1 MLASPPFS
9 IPANPQA
16 TVNYAPAL
24 YKSLGYCIAPA
35 LLEPA
40 DITRARQSLDVM
52 IGKLKEH
59 QRPEALV
66 EPHVLAEDWRF
77 WLELC
82 RRPTVID
89 AVQNCLQCDEVIL
102 LMSHLIV
109 KPAGDGLV
117 TYWHQDNTYWP
128 SVSGTDVTTV
138 WLALDDVDI
147 DNAAMHVIP
156 NTHAGF
162 EALEMLDTADA
173 NLLNTRV
180 EVTSEMES
188 KAVACALKQGS
199 ASLHDSFI
207 IHGSEANR
215 SNRRRAGYTMRYADA
230 ATVSVDS
237 SCHNKPVYYV
247 RGNGSHCDADY
258 IDIRPGK
265 ALPTN
270 SGRAMRDGKNSKLNQ
285 PRSDT

>member
-1 MLASPPFS
+1 MLASPQFS

-16 TVNYAPAL
+16 AVNTDSQL
-24 YKSLGYCIAPA
+24 YKSLGYCIAPD
-35 LLEPA
+35 LVGPA
-40 DITRARQSLDVM
+40 DIATARQSLDTM
-52 IGKLKEH
+52 IAKLKEH

-89 AVQNCLQCDEVIL
+89 AVQNCLQCDELIL

-128 SVSGTDVTTV
+128 SVNGTDVTTV
-138 WLALDDVDI
+138 WLALDDVDV
-147 DNAAMHVIP
+147 DNAAMYVIP

-162 EALEMLDTADA
+162 EELEMLDTADP

-180 EVTSEMES
+180 EVTSEMENT
-188 KAVACALKQGS
+188 AVPCALKQGS

-237 SCHNKPVYYV
+237 SKHNKPVYYV
-247 RGNGSHCDADY
+247 RGNGSHCDENY

-265 ALPTN
+265 DLPN
-270 SGRAMRDGKNSKLNQ
+270 QSGIEIRNEIESKLKKFNVE
-285 PRSDT
+285 

>member
-1 MLASPPFS
+1 MSTSTQSS
-9 IPANPQA
+9 INHDTQ
-16 TVNYAPAL
+16 L
-24 YKSLGYCIAPA
+24 YKYLGYCIVPDLVDAQHIA
-35 LLEPA
+35 A
-40 DITRARQSLDVM
+40 ARQSLDSM
-52 IGKLKEH
+52 IAKLKAN

-82 RRPTVID
+82 RTPSVID
-89 AVQNCLQCDEVIL
+89 AVQACLQCEEVIL

-109 KPAGDGLV
+109 KPAGDGLK

-147 DNAAMHVIP
+147 ENAAMFVIP

-162 EALEMLDTADA
+162 EELEMLDTTDA

-180 EVTSEMES
+180 DVTTEMENT
-188 KAVACALKQGS
+188 AVPCELKQGC

-207 IHGSEANR
+207 IHGSEANL

-230 ATVSVDS
+230 ATVSIDS
-237 SCHNKPVYYV
+237 SSHNKPVYYL
-247 RGNGSHCDADY
+247 RGNGSNLDKNY
-258 IDIRPGK
+258 LDIRPGK
-265 ALPTN
+265 GLPDQ
-270 SGRAMRDGKNSKLNQ
+270 SGKDIRNEIESNLN
-285 PRSDT
+285 RTKRRR